1 MRIIQFADKFGRPA
15 QVRTDSIVA
24 VLKDGAFVRNDVH
37 VQGGYCPAILLLEG
51 GHRLETNTDY
61 ETIVKTWSA
70 YVNNPI

>member
-1 MRIIQFADKFGRPA
+1 MRIIQFADKFGRAA

-24 VLKDGAFVRNDVH
+24 VLKDGAFVSNSVH
-37 VQGGYCPAILLLEG
+37 PQGGYCPAILLLEG

-70 YVNNPI
+70 YHHS